1 MNSHST
7 VLTPRA
13 RYAISMATVRSMESR
28 QQEDIIVTLMRMAL
42 LALGERRSEDM
53 ILAPRV
59 MKEKEVMKIVMTMSP
74 MKMYD
79 TEERALS
86 IEV

>member
-1 MNSHST
+1 M
-7 VLTPRA
+7 
-13 RYAISMATVRSMESR
+13 
-28 QQEDIIVTLMRMAL
+28 TLMRMAL